1 MMQSPKTILIVDDE
15 PLARSRLR
23 RLLADA
29 EAYEVIGEAASGE
42 EALRSVKEKKP
53 DIVLLDIQMPGES
66 GLEIAQQWA
75 ESETPPAVVFVTA
88 FDAHA
93 LAAFDAGGQAYL
105 LKPVNK
111 DKLLRTLARIQRPT
125 RAQQAAK
132 PVRRT
137 HLAVTLRGDLL
148 RVPVDD
154 IYYFKADQKY
164 VLIRHKRGEWLT
176 EEPLKALEDEFADT
190 FIRVHRNALVAL
202 KAIGEM
208 RKLPDGRNVVYLPE
222 LDESLEISRRHLAE
236 VRRCLKSSRG

>member
-1 MMQSPKTILIVDDE
+1 MTQSPRTILIVDDE

-29 EAYEVIGEAASGE
+29 DEYEVIGEASSGE
-42 EALRSVKEKKP
+42 EALRWVRERKP
-53 DIVLLDIQMPGES
+53 DIVLLDIQMPGDS
-66 GLEIAQQWA
+66 GIEIAHRWA
-75 ESETPPAVVFVTA
+75 DSETPPAVVFVTA

-105 LKPVNK
+105 LKPVSQE
-111 DKLLRTLARIQRPT
+111 KLLRTLARIQRPT
-125 RAQQAAK
+125 RAQQT
-132 PVRRT
+132 PGRTRRT

-164 VLIRHKRGEWLT
+164 VLIRHKQGEWLT
-176 EEPLKALEDEFADT
+176 EEPLKALEEEFSED
-190 FIRVHRNALVAL
+190 FIRIHRNALVAL

-208 RKLPDGRNVVYLPE
+208 RKLPDGHSAVYLPE
-222 LDESLEISRRHLAE
+222 LDETLEISRRHLAE
-236 VRRCLKSSRG
+236 VRRRLKSSRG